1 MSASEMFNKGYDY
14 YQSGNYTEAVRWYRK
29 AAEQNQDY
37 AQYNLGVCYEEGLGV
52 QESID
57 EAVKWYRKAA
67 QQGHEDA
74 RTALKRLGKHW

>member
-1 MSASEMFNKGYDY
+1 MGACYHNGEGVK
-14 YQSGNYTEAVRWYRK
+14 QNYNEALKWYRK
-29 AAEQNQDY
+29 ATEQNQDY

-74 RTALKRLGKHW
+74 RAALKRLGKHW

>member
-29 AAEQNQDY
+29 AA
-37 AQYNLGVCYEEGLGV
+37 
-52 QESID
+52 
-57 EAVKWYRKAA
+57 